1 MKKEKFVRVLTCKV
15 AETPKVE
22 IIENTLANL
31 QKFVGGYIE
40 ISYAVEGITM
50 IVNEEGRL
58 QKLNPNFIIRSFDVV
73 VGDVLFIGSTG
84 EEFSSISDDEI
95 LTAIAYLGDIGRVK
109 INDLIEEGLLKQ
121 MIETRQKLA

>member
-40 ISYAVEGITM
+40 VSYAVEGTTM
-50 IVNEEGRL
+50 IINEEGKMQNL
-58 QKLNPNFIIRSFDVV
+58 KPNFLIRSFDVI
-73 VGDVLFIGSTG
+73 VGDVLFIGSRD
-84 EEFSSISDDEI
+84 EDFASIS
-95 LTAIAYLGDIGRVK
+95 
-109 INDLIEEGLLKQ
+109 LLPYCTCFVSTLQDFFYKYFA
-121 MIETRQKLA
+121 RKLL